1 MNLKPL
7 RKAANLTQQQLAD
20 KSGIS
25 RVTLARIETGACNP
39 SLDTLRAL
47 SAALGC
53 TIDTL
58 LNEGAAS

>member
-7 RKAANLTQQQLAD
+7 RKAAHLTQQQLAD

-39 SLDTLRAL
+39 SLDSLRAL
-47 SAALGC
+47 ALALGC
-53 TIDTL
+53 TIDQL
-58 LNEGAAS
+58 LGESIAS